1 MERTKANEDS
11 TALVA
16 SAVQKYLTHL
26 RSTWSDDEKL
36 KHLLAQVSMSSM
48 EYLAKPSISDAEEL
62 GPICSSIGASV
73 LIEALDA
80 GGGK

>member
-1 MERTKANEDS
+1 MDNEDKS
-11 TALVA
+11 VELVA
-16 SAVQKYLTHL
+16 SAVQKYLNHL
-26 RSTWSDDEKL
+26 RKQWGDDDKL
-36 KHLLAQVSMSSM
+36 KHLLAQVTVFSM
-48 EYLAKPSISDAEEL
+48 EYLAKPGMNAAEEL

>member
-1 MERTKANEDS
+1 MDNEDKS
-11 TALVA
+11 VELVA
-16 SAVQKYLTHL
+16 SAVQKYLNHL
-26 RSTWSDDEKL
+26 RKQWGSNDEQL
-36 KHLLAQVSMSSM
+36 KNVLAQVTISSV
-48 EYLAKPSISDAEEL
+48 EYLAKPGVGVMEEL